1 MPHIVSLPVG
11 YMDILQKKKSVIPPC
26 VVKKKMITFLAEE
39 GNYMGYKDDD
49 TGDDNDSALM
59 TS

>member
-1 MPHIVSLPVG
+1 
-11 YMDILQKKKSVIPPC
+11 
-26 VVKKKMITFLAEE
+26 MITFPAEE